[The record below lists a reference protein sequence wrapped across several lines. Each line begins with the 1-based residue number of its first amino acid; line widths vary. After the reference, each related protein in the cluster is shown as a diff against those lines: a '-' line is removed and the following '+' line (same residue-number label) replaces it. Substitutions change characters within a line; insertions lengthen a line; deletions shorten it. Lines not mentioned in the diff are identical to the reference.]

1 MITASRKLAFPK
13 RLKQIF
19 EEICK
24 IIEKYSP
31 DVIALEDI
39 FFGKN
44 FSSAV
49 KIGEVRGIAIL
60 AATNY
65 NIEVFEYSPATVKK
79 SVIGYG
85 TAAKSQIQKMVINL
99 LNLKELPAKDASD
112 ALAVAICHSHTLK
125 RRVIASDSFDFAQGK
140 LHKQSN
146 SLAGRLRSLKSRDC
160 QTPNLTVRGPQ

>member
-1 MITASRKLAFPK
+1 M
-13 RLKQIF
+13 KQIF

-65 NIEVFEYSPATVKK
+65 NIDVFEYPPATVKK
-79 SVIGYG
+79 SIIGYG

-125 RRVIASDSFDFAQGK
+125 GRAIASDQRER
-140 LHKQSN
+140 SN
-146 SLAGRLRSLKSRDC
+146 PLAGRLRTLKNRDC
-160 QTPNLTVRGPQ
+160 HAPNLMVRDS

>member
-1 MITASRKLAFPK
+1 MITASRNLVFPK

-49 KIGEVRGIAIL
+49 KIGEVRGITIL

-65 NIEVFEYSPATVKK
+65 NIDVFEYSPAAVKK

-85 TAAKSQIQKMVINL
+85 AAAKSQIQKMVTNL

-125 RRVIASDSFDFAQGK
+125 RRVIVSDQRQQLLLQRSKNVGGLRRATFSKKGSPLAQ
-140 LHKQSN
+140 
-146 SLAGRLRSLKSRDC
+146 RLPRPEPYR
-160 QTPNLTVRGPQ
+160 

>member
-1 MITASRKLAFPK
+1 MITVSRNLVFSK

-65 NIEVFEYSPATVKK
+65 NIDVFEYPPAAVKK

-85 TAAKSQIQKMVINL
+85 TAAKSQIQKMVTNL
-99 LNLKELPAKDASD
+99 LNLKELPAEDASD

-125 RRVIASDSFDFAQGK
+125 DRVIASDRRE
-140 LHKQSN
+140 QSN
-146 SLAGRLRSLKSRDC
+146 PLAGRLRTLKSRDC
-160 QTPNLTVRGPQ
+160 HVLNLTERGSQ